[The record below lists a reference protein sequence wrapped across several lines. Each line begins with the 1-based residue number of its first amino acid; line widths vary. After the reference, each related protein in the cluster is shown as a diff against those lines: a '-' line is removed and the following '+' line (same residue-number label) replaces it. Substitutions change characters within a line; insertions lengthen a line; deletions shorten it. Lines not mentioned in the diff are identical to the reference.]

1 MRLGYRS
8 VDLRLTTPFR
18 ISRAT
23 MTERRAVQ
31 VRLSHD
37 GMSGHGEVVTSVYA
51 GLDED
56 RILAELDALTPV
68 LDDGRPPETLLTD
81 PLAGCAP
88 GTRAAVEAALHD
100 LVARRAEI
108 PVHALLGHP
117 DWRPVPTARTIGI
130 TSPGEAAVAAAELSG
145 QGFTVLKIK
154 TGDGIDADVERVRA
168 VHTAA
173 PHASLLLDP
182 NGAWTPEET
191 LRALDRLAGAGVV
204 AVEQP
209 IAPGNPDGLRWIG
222 ERTDV
227 PVILD
232 EDVQGPGDVGALAG
246 CAAGVNIKLAKCGG
260 IVPALALIDEA
271 HRAGMDVMLGC
282 LVASSLGIA
291 PAVHLTGYA
300 RWVDLDGHLL
310 LAEDPWTGIGGEDG
324 LLRLDD
330 GPGLAVRP
338 VEVTS

>member
-1 MRLGYRS
+1 MRLGYRT
-8 VDLRLTTPFR
+8 VDLRLATPFR
-18 ISRAT
+18 ISRST
-23 MTERRAVQ
+23 MTGRRAVQ

-37 GMSGHGEVVTSVYA
+37 GMHGHGEVVTSVYA

-56 RILAELDALTPV
+56 RIRAELDALTPV
-68 LDDGRPPETLLTD
+68 LDDGRSPEALITD

-88 GTRAAVEAALHD
+88 GTRAAVEAALYD
-100 LVARRAEI
+100 LVARRAGV
-108 PVHALLGHP
+108 PVHALLGRP
-117 DWRPVPTARTIGI
+117 DWQPAATARTIGI
-130 TSPGEAAVAAAELSG
+130 TPPGDAAGAAAELTG
-145 QGFTVLKIK
+145 RGFSILKIK
-154 TGDGIDADVERVRA
+154 AGDGLDVDVDRVRA
-168 VHTAA
+168 VHAAA

-182 NGAWTPEET
+182 NGAWSPEET

-209 IAPGNPDGLRWIG
+209 IAPGNPEGLRWIG
-222 ERTDV
+222 DRTDV

-232 EDVQGPGDVGALAG
+232 EDVHGPGDLGALAG

-260 IVPALALIDEA
+260 IAPALALIEEA
-271 HRAGMDVMLGC
+271 HRVGMDVMLGC

-310 LAEDPWTGIGGEDG
+310 LAQDPWTGIGGEDG
-324 LLRLDD
+324 LLRLDG

-338 VEVTS
+338 VEMAS

>member
-1 MRLGYRS
+1 
-8 VDLRLTTPFR
+8 
-18 ISRAT
+18 
-23 MTERRAVQ
+23 
-31 VRLSHD
+31 
-37 GMSGHGEVVTSVYA
+37 
-51 GLDED
+51 
-56 RILAELDALTPV
+56 
-68 LDDGRPPETLLTD
+68 
-81 PLAGCAP
+81 
-88 GTRAAVEAALHD
+88 
-100 LVARRAEI
+100 
-108 PVHALLGHP
+108 
-117 DWRPVPTARTIGI
+117 
-130 TSPGEAAVAAAELSG
+130 
-145 QGFTVLKIK
+145 
-154 TGDGIDADVERVRA
+154 
-168 VHTAA
+168 
-173 PHASLLLDP
+173 
-182 NGAWTPEET
+182 
-191 LRALDRLAGAGVV
+191 VV